1 MSWGQL
7 QIARRVAP
15 GPSGAGEARRALV
28 GLESKMPAI
37 SYAAVR
43 LLVSEIVANV
53 RRRPRQGPE
62 SVGLRVA
69 HGPAGVRVELTDVV
83 ADTAP
88 GQAPREA
95 VGWDASLLDEL
106 SDRWGII
113 EGTTS
118 DVWFEI
124 DAVD

>member
-1 MSWGQL
+1 
-7 QIARRVAP
+7 
-15 GPSGAGEARRALV
+15 
-28 GLESKMPAI
+28 MPAV

-43 LLVSEIVANV
+43 LLVSEIIANA
-53 RRRPRQGPE
+53 RWRPTEAAE

-83 ADTAP
+83 AEKAA
-88 GQAPREA
+88 GKSQREA
-95 VGWDASLLDEL
+95 TGWDAYLLDEL

-113 EGTTS
+113 EGTAS

-124 DAVD
+124 DAAD

>member
-1 MSWGQL
+1 MAEWVEPDGQKFL
-7 QIARRVAP
+7 TRLSHRAP
-15 GPSGAGEARRALV
+15 PHGRSRATSTRACSAG
-28 GLESKMPAI
+28 G
-37 SYAAVR
+37 
-43 LLVSEIVANV
+43 
-53 RRRPRQGPE
+53 RRRTQGAE

-106 SDRWGII
+106 SDR
-113 EGTTS
+113 
-118 DVWFEI
+118 
-124 DAVD
+124 